1 MDIPVD
7 YCIFTKNGSMIQR
20 EFQVAYREYAG
31 IEELSP
37 ELAGLVKRA
46 REITGKAYSPY
57 SGFQVGAAVLL
68 ANGAVICGNNQ
79 ENAAYPSG
87 LCAER
92 TALFYAN
99 ANYPDIP
106 VVALAISAANS
117 RGRVKEPVKPCGSCR
132 QVILESEARFGR
144 PVQIILDGLN
154 GIHLFDGI
162 DNLLPFSFKP
172 ASLNG

>member
-7 YCIFTKNGSMIQR
+7 YCIFTKNGIMIQR
-20 EFQVAYREYAG
+20 EIQVAYREYAG

-92 TALFYAN
+92 VAFFHAN
-99 ANYPDIP
+99 SNYPGKAIEAIAITAKSKAFIIQKP
-106 VVALAISAANS
+106 VT
-117 RGRVKEPVKPCGSCR
+117 PCGSCR
-132 QVILESEARFGR
+132 QVMAETENIQKRKIRVLMMGFSTRGRRRARNTN
-144 PVQIILDGLN
+144 ISI
-154 GIHLFDGI
+154 
-162 DNLLPFSFKP
+162 K
-172 ASLNG
+172 